1 MDKQFIVIT
10 HGKFAEGIKN
20 SLEMLIGKQENL
32 IAVSCYIDEKFN
44 LEKTVKNI
52 IEEYKDKKI
61 VFCTDIFGG
70 SVNNYLSSLVN
81 DVDKFLVTG
90 INLSLLIELVS
101 DQEKDNCNELL
112 ELSVMEA
119 RNQLK
124 QCKKILLE
132 ESEEDFWWYNY

>member
-1 MDKQFIVIT
+1 MKCLLVS
-10 HGKFAEGIKN
+10 K
-20 SLEMLIGKQENL
+20 NL
-32 IAVSCYIDEKFN
+32 IAVSCYVDEKFN

-70 SVNNYLSSLVN
+70 SVNNYLSSLV
-81 DVDKFLVTG
+81 DDIDKFLVTG

-101 DQEKDNCNELL
+101 DQENDNCNELL
-112 ELSVMEA
+112 DLSVMEA

-132 ESEEDFWWYNY
+132 ESEEDF